1 MKWHKSGTFHRATA
15 PHGHASIIQHGHNN
29 WAAVVTVFSPHFKTK
44 KETIAWAEEQL
55 RRTEDDKRLSDIR
68 ALQP

>member
-1 MKWHKSGTFHRATA
+1 MRWHKSGTFHRATA
-15 PHGHASIIQHGHNN
+15 THGHASIIQHKHKN
-29 WAAVVTVFSPHFKTK
+29 WTAVVTVFSPTFETK
-44 KETIAWAEEQL
+44 KQTVEWAEEQL